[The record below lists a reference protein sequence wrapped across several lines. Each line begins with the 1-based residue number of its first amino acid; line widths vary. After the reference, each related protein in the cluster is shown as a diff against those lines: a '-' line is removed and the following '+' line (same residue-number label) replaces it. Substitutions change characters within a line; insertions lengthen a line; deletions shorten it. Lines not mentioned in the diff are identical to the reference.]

1 MTHHVRPQSRPWW
14 RAWAA
19 ALALTVG
26 LAAGCGG
33 EEPEETQS
41 GLPTLATPADSM
53 TIDRVLRTDDRFS
66 TLVAALDST
75 GLDSLL
81 SSEGPYTLFAPPNSA
96 FDRLPEG
103 TMEIL
108 LTERTDRLRVILS
121 HHVVEGRV
129 TAADLGDA
137 SALPALGGDTLRVGR
152 DSVRTVGAAPIVDS
166 DVAVDNGLIHVIEQV
181 LRPPA
186 PEAE

>member
-14 RAWAA
+14 TTWAA
-19 ALALTVG
+19 ALALSLG
-26 LAAGCGG
+26 LVAGCGG
-33 EEPEETQS
+33 EEPENTRS
-41 GLPTLATPADSM
+41 DLPTLAAPADSM

-81 SSEGPYTLFAPPNSA
+81 SSDGPYTLFAPPNSA

-137 SALPALGGDTLRVGR
+137 SVLTTLSGDSLRMRR

-166 DVAVDNGLIHVIEQV
+166 DVAVDNGLIHVVDRV

-186 PEAE
+186 PGAE